1 MRVLDRRVVF
11 EAFAAQTRLILTDL
25 LTMSSHRLEVTD
37 QVDCLLIR

>member
-25 LTMSSHRLEVTD
+25 LTMSRFFDDVIAPT
-37 QVDCLLIR
+37 